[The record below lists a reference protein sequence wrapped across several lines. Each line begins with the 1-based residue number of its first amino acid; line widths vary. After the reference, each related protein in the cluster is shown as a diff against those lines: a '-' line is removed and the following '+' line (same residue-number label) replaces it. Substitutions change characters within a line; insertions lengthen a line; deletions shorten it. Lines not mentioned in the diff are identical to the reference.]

1 MSCTAGPRAYGG
13 IRNDPLGH
21 YESEPQP
28 GPSHRED
35 PGVGSSSR
43 PMSSSGAATT
53 TAVTAA
59 ASGYASS
66 AGSSRG
72 ANEPELTATAAL
84 SVTSLAME
92 RHPSGNRSVQQ
103 IPNNLTRVQA
113 SKSSAKIILD
123 DQQTGYLAVVP
134 PDVERDLVS
143 SDARDS
149 DLVKRDSEKDDEQ
162 QNDDDDDDDDE
173 E

>member
-1 MSCTAGPRAYGG
+1 
-13 IRNDPLGH
+13 
-21 YESEPQP
+21 
-28 GPSHRED
+28 
-35 PGVGSSSR
+35 
-43 PMSSSGAATT
+43 
-53 TAVTAA
+53 
-59 ASGYASS
+59 
-66 AGSSRG
+66 
-72 ANEPELTATAAL
+72 
-84 SVTSLAME
+84 ME

-173 E
+173 EQLDDDDDDDDLDHDDEELNNDDDDEEENDDVDEIEER

>member
-1 MSCTAGPRAYGG
+1 MLKQHEKKCPVDGKWINAGPTVNAMLL
-13 IRNDPLGH
+13 PLDAGLLQCFH
-21 YESEPQP
+21 APP
-28 GPSHRED
+28 AT
-35 PGVGSSSR
+35 SS
-43 PMSSSGAATT
+43 
-53 TAVTAA
+53 AA
-59 ASGYASS
+59 AALQEKAS
-66 AGSSRG
+66 AESSRG

-84 SVTSLAME
+84 SVSSLAME
-92 RHPSGNRSVQQ
+92 EHLSGNRSVQQ
-103 IPNNLTRVQA
+103 TPNNLTRVQA

-123 DQQTGYLAVVP
+123 DQQTGNLAVVP